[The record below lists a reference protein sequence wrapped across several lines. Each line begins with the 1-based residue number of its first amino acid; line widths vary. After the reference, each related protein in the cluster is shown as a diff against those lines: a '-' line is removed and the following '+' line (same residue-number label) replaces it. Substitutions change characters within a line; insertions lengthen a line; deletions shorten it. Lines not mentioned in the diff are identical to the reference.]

1 MATYAIGD
9 VHGCLETLTALLGEL
24 PPRSSEDRLWLV
36 GDLVNRGPD
45 SLGVLRWTAESS
57 ERLGGRFVAVLGNHD
72 VHLLARAAGVAGP
85 KRRDTLERLLEA
97 PDRDELLGWLGRRPL
112 FHREGDTFLVHAGL
126 LPAWSVAEAE
136 ARARA
141 AEAALQGP
149 EAAALLARYG
159 ARGGKRS
166 QERSADASGP
176 SPEGAALP
184 EARAG
189 TELPEEL
196 AGPDEALAVFTS
208 LRAVDAGGAP
218 CFGFTGPPQDAPPG
232 LVPWFEAP
240 ERRSAAATGVFG
252 HWAALGLRFAPGV
265 RALDSGCVWG
275 GSLTALRLED
285 GQVWQ
290 VACRDR
296 PR

>member
-9 VHGCLETLTALLGEL
+9 VHGCRETLKALLAEL
-24 PPRSSEDRLWLV
+24 PPPSSEDRLWLV

-45 SLGVLRWTAESS
+45 SLGVLRWAAESS
-57 ERLGGRFVAVLGNHD
+57 ERLGGRFAAVLGNHD

-97 PDRDELLGWLGRRPL
+97 PDRDELLAWLGRRPL
-112 FHREGDTFLVHAGL
+112 LHREGDTFLVHAGL
-126 LPAWSVAEAE
+126 LPAWSVEEAE
-136 ARARA
+136 ARARK
-141 AEAALQGP
+141 AEEALRGP
-149 EAAALLARYG
+149 EAHALLARYG
-159 ARGGKRS
+159 ARGSKRPR
-166 QERSADASGP
+166 ERATAAS
-176 SPEGAALP
+176 
-184 EARAG
+184 EAPPDEAERLEA
-189 TELPEEL
+189 P
-196 AGPDEALAVFTS
+196 AGPDQALAVLTS
-208 LRAVDAGGAP
+208 LRTVDVGGAP
-218 CFGFTGPPQDAPPG
+218 CFGFTGPLADAPPG

-240 ERRSAAATGVFG
+240 GRRSAGATVVFG

-275 GSLTALRLED
+275 GALTALRLED
-285 GQVWQ
+285 GRVWQ

>member
-9 VHGCLETLTALLGEL
+9 VHGCLGTLEALLAEL

-45 SLGVLRWTAESS
+45 SLGVLRWAAESS

-72 VHLLARAAGVAGP
+72 VHLLARAAGAAGP
-85 KRRDTLERLLEA
+85 RRRDTLERLLEA
-97 PDRDELLGWLGRRPL
+97 PDRDELVAWLGRRPL
-112 FHREGDTFLVHAGL
+112 LHREGDTVLVHAGL
-126 LPAWSVAEAE
+126 LPAWSVEEAE
-136 ARARA
+136 ARARQ
-141 AEAALQGP
+141 AEEALRGP
-149 EAAALLARYG
+149 EAHALLARYG

-166 QERSADASGP
+166 RELATAGSEAPPDGAER
-176 SPEGAALP
+176 P
-184 EARAG
+184 EA
-189 TELPEEL
+189 PP
-196 AGPDEALAVFTS
+196 GPDEALAVLTS

-218 CFGFTGPPQDAPPG
+218 CFGFTGPPADAPPG

-240 ERRSAAATGVFG
+240 GRRSAGATAVFG

-285 GQVWQ
+285 AQVWQ

-296 PR
+296 PS

>member
-9 VHGCLETLTALLGEL
+9 VHGCLGTLKALLAEL
-24 PPRSSEDRLWLV
+24 PPPSSEDRLWLV

-45 SLGVLRWTAESS
+45 SLGVLRWAAESS
-57 ERLGGRFVAVLGNHD
+57 ERLGGHFVAVLGNHD

-97 PDRDELLGWLGRRPL
+97 PDRDELLAWLGRRPL
-112 FHREGDTFLVHAGL
+112 LHREGDTVLVHAGL

-136 ARARA
+136 ARARK
-141 AEAALQGP
+141 AEEALRGP
-149 EAAALLARYG
+149 EADALLARYG
-159 ARGGKRS
+159 ARGGKRP
-166 QERSADASGP
+166 R
-176 SPEGAALP
+176 
-184 EARAG
+184 AR
-189 TELPEEL
+189 TT
-196 AGPDEALAVFTS
+196 AGPDQALAVLTS
-208 LRAVDAGGAP
+208 LRTVDAGGAP
-218 CFGFTGPPQDAPPG
+218 CFGFTGPPVEAPPG

-240 ERRSAAATGVFG
+240 GRRSAGATAVFG

-275 GSLTALRLED
+275 GALTALRLED
-285 GQVWQ
+285 GRVWQ

-296 PR
+296 PG